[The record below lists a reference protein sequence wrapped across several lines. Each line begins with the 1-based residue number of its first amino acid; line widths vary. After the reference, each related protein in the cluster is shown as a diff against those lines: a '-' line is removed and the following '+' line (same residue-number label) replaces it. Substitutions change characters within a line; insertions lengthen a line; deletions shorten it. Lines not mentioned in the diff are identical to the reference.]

1 MKESY
6 LYKKLENKKTQ
17 CLTCAH
23 RCVIAENNF
32 GICGVRKNIGGKL
45 YAINYGRAVA
55 LNIDPIEKKPLFH
68 FLPGTLNVSF
78 ATAGCNFRCDN
89 CQNWQISQGPKLVLD
104 SDRGIEKD
112 FSAWREEISPAE
124 IVKIAKDNNCPSIAY
139 TYTEPTIFLEYALD
153 TMKLAKKERIK
164 NVWVSNGFMSTET
177 LEIIAPYLD
186 AINVDLKSF
195 NNKFYQKHLGGQIEP
210 ILENLK
216 AIKKL
221 GIWLEVTTLIIP
233 TLSDDL
239 EMLEKIAY
247 FISEELG
254 NDTPWHISAFSGF
267 ISWKLRDIPDTS
279 VNIIHKACNIGKKA
293 GLKYVYAGNVPGNA
307 AENTYCPKCGEVMIK
322 RIGYQIERFDKNG
335 KCGKCGE
342 KLDIIQG

>member
-6 LYKKLENKKTQ
+6 LYKKLEDKKTQ

-23 RCVIAENNF
+23 QCVISENNF
-32 GICGVRKNIGGKL
+32 GICGVRKNINGNL

-55 LNIDPIEKKPLFH
+55 INIDPIEKKPLFH
-68 FLPGTLNVSF
+68 FLPGTLSVSF
-78 ATAGCNFRCDN
+78 AAAGCNFHCDN
-89 CQNWQISQGPKLVLD
+89 CQNWQISQGPK
-104 SDRGIEKD
+104 INKD
-112 FSAWREEISPAE
+112 FDAWGEKISPAE
-124 IVKIAKDNNCPSIAY
+124 IVRIAKNNSCPSIAY

-153 TMKLAKKERIK
+153 TMKLAKKEGIK
-164 NVWVSNGFMSTET
+164 NVWVSNGFMSPKT

-195 NNKFYQKHLGGQIEP
+195 NNSFYQKHLGGRVEP
-210 ILENLK
+210 VLENLK

-239 EMLEKIAY
+239 KMLEKIAD
-247 FISEELG
+247 FISKELG
-254 NDTPWHISAFSGF
+254 NDVPWHISAFSGI
-267 ISWKLRDIPDTS
+267 ISWKLRNIPDTP
-279 VNIIHKACNIGKKA
+279 VDTIHKVCDIGKKA
-293 GLKYVYAGNVPGNA
+293 GLEYVYAGNIPGNA
-307 AENTYCPKCGEVMIK
+307 AENTYCPKCGEVIIK

-342 KLDIIQG
+342 NLNIIF